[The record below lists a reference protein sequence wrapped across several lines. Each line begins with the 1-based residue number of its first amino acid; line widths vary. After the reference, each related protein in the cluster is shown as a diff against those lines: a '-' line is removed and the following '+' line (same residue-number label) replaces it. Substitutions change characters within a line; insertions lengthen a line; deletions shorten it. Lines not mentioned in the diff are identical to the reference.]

1 MQDGP
6 MRYLILGAGALGTV
20 FGAFLLRA
28 GHPVDFLGR
37 GSHFQRLLATGLRI
51 DGIWGEFA
59 LGPVTTPGPHPEP
72 YDIILLC
79 VKSFDTRM
87 ACEQTRH
94 LLAPGGLIISLQNG
108 LGNLE
113 EISRVFGAH
122 RTVGGRVIFGARI
135 SEPGRATVT
144 VYAAPVLLGALSPE
158 ADHALLERVALDLNQ
173 AGIPTQVVADIMPPL
188 WDKVLYNCALNALA
202 AILGVP
208 YGDLAADADTREF
221 MRLIVAEIYAVA
233 QALGIALTL
242 PTAADY
248 FEHFLTR
255 LVPPTAA
262 HRPSMWQDLQAGR
275 RTEIEALNGA
285 ICRYGA
291 EVGLPTPYNEAV
303 TRLIR
308 FLERQ
313 SARQRGEGTLPPAAL

>member
-51 DGIWGEFA
+51 DGIWGEFD

-87 ACEQTRH
+87 ACEQARH

-122 RTVGGRVIFGARI
+122 RTVGGRVIFGARVP
-135 SEPGRATVT
+135 EPGRATVT

-158 ADHALLERVALDLNQ
+158 ADHALLKRVARDLHE

-208 YGDLAADADTREF
+208 YGDLAADDDIQEF
-221 MRLIVAEIYAVA
+221 MRRIVAEIYAVA

-313 SARQRGEGTLPPAAL
+313 SARQRGEGTLPPAAV

>member
-1 MQDGP
+1 

-28 GHPVDFLGR
+28 GQQVDFLGR
-37 GSHFQRLLATGLRI
+37 GAHFQRLLTTGLRL

-79 VKSFDTRM
+79 VKSFDTRS
-87 ACEQTRH
+87 ACEEARA

-113 EISRVFGAH
+113 EISRVFGEH
-122 RTVGGRVIFGARI
+122 RTVGGRVIFGARLP
-135 SEPGRATVT
+135 EPGRATVT

-158 ADHALLERVALDLNQ
+158 ADHALLARVARDLTT
-173 AGIPTQVVADIMPPL
+173 AGIPTQVVSDIMPPL

-208 YGDLAADADTREF
+208 YGALAEHPDTREF
-221 MRLIVAEIYAVA
+221 MQRIIQEIYAVA
-233 QALGIALTL
+233 QARGLALTL

-248 FEHFLTR
+248 VEHFLTR

-275 RTEIEALNGA
+275 PTEIEALNGA
-285 ICRYGA
+285 ICRYGG
-291 EVGLPTPYNEAV
+291 EMGLPTPYNEAV

-308 FLERQ
+308 FLERR
-313 SARQRGEGTLPPAAL
+313 AAGAAPFPPVGGPAPGPRA